1 MLLNHLEI
9 QIVEAEKRINGPL
22 SLKEYFSVYLI
33 ETKYLKIVLIYTM
46 YIWFLMFSYYLP
58 QSYR

>member
-33 ETKYLKIVLIYTM
+33 ETKYLKNSISLKN
-46 YIWFLMFSYYLP
+46 FNLFF
-58 QSYR
+58 